1 MTGFDKISN
10 SIEVLHGLNF
20 SVDPP
25 YYSEP
30 SRLSWWLILLLTLAT
45 VRHVTAMVI
54 LVMVMVMVI
63 SVMVIVM
70 VMVMVTAMVTAMVMV
85 ISAMVIVTFTIYHIV
100 TITATSVSYIDIL
113 LMFINH
119 LR

>member
-45 VRHVTAMVI
+45 VRHVTAMV
-54 LVMVMVMVI
+54 MVI
-63 SVMVIVM
+63 SV
-70 VMVMVTAMVTAMVMV
+70 
-85 ISAMVIVTFTIYHIV
+85 MVIVTFTIYHIV

>member
-45 VRHVTAMVI
+45 VRHVTAMV
-54 LVMVMVMVI
+54 MVI
-63 SVMVIVM
+63 SVMVIV
-70 VMVMVTAMVTAMVMV
+70 TL
-85 ISAMVIVTFTIYHIV
+85 TIYHIV

>member
-1 MTGFDKISN
+1 MTKKICASVLTKISN
-10 SIEVLHGLNF
+10 NIEVLHGFNF

-45 VRHVTAMVI
+45 VHH
-54 LVMVMVMVI
+54 
-63 SVMVIVM
+63 
-70 VMVMVTAMVTAMVMV
+70 VTAMVMV

-100 TITATSVSYIDIL
+100 TITVSYIDML
-113 LMFINH
+113 LMFINNS
-119 LR
+119 R

>member
-63 SVMVIVM
+63 SVMVIV
-70 VMVMVTAMVTAMVMV
+70 
-85 ISAMVIVTFTIYHIV
+85 TFTIYHIV

>member
-1 MTGFDKISN
+1 MTKKICASVLTKISN
-10 SIEVLHGLNF
+10 NIEVLHGFNF

-63 SVMVIVM
+63 SVMVIV
-70 VMVMVTAMVTAMVMV
+70 TL
-85 ISAMVIVTFTIYHIV
+85 TIYHIV
-100 TITATSVSYIDIL
+100 TITATLVSYIDML

>member
-1 MTGFDKISN
+1 MENIYFSVLVARKNSHTKRLGDAIDKKDMTGFDKISN

-25 YYSEP
+25 YYSGP

-45 VRHVTAMVI
+45 VHH
-54 LVMVMVMVI
+54 
-63 SVMVIVM
+63 
-70 VMVMVTAMVTAMVMV
+70 VTAMVMV
-85 ISAMVIVTFTIYHIV
+85 ISVMVIVTFTIYHIV

>member
-10 SIEVLHGLNF
+10 SIEVLHGFNF

-45 VRHVTAMVI
+45 VRHVT
-54 LVMVMVMVI
+54 
-63 SVMVIVM
+63 
-70 VMVMVTAMVTAMVMV
+70 VMVTAMVTAMVMV
-85 ISAMVIVTFTIYHIV
+85 ISVMVIVTLTIYHIV
-100 TITATSVSYIDIL
+100 TITVTSVSYIDML